1 MNELNRTDFLKVAGS
16 GSAALLAGAGLHLSK
31 YAVDRSGQLTFQA
44 AAGLP
49 DKPLPSYATQLL
61 DGRVDLSAGTGL
73 VTARVLAGHPGD
85 TGSVGLPG
93 LARVIRITSVD
104 VGQHLLRLTGRV
116 EDRSQ
121 LRRGES
127 PNVEIVIDEK
137 NGLVQAPFLGRH
149 VDHRL
154 LKA

>member
-16 GSAALLAGAGLHLSK
+16 GSAALLAGTGLHLSK
-31 YAVDRSGQLTFQA
+31 YTLDASGQLTFQA
-44 AAGLP
+44 SAGLP
-49 DKPLPSYATQLL
+49 GKPLPSYATHLL
-61 DGRVDLSAGTGL
+61 DGRVDLKTGTGL
-73 VTARVLAGHPGD
+73 VTARAVAGHPGD
-85 TGSVGLPG
+85 PGFVGLPG

-104 VGQHLLRLTGRV
+104 VGPKLLRLSGQI

-127 PNVEIVIDEK
+127 PNVEIAIDK
-137 NGLVQAPFLGRH
+137 KRGLVQAPFLGRQ
-149 VDHRL
+149 VEHRL